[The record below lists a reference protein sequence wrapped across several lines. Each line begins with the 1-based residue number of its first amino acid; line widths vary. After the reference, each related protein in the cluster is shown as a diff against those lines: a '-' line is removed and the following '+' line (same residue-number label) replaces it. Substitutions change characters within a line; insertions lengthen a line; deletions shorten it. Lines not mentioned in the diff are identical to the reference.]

1 MNQRPIGV
9 FDSGFGGLTAVR
21 RLRRL
26 MPSEDI
32 IYFGD
37 AARVPYGN
45 RSRDTIMKYARQ
57 DMAFLRSFD
66 PKAVLI
72 ACGTVSSNC
81 LEPLQA
87 ENDIPIVGVVEP
99 TVAAALRATRSGRV
113 GLVATR
119 ASVASGAYERAFHRL
134 APQAE
139 LHSRACPLFVPL
151 VEEGRCRP
159 GDPVIET
166 VAEEY
171 LSPLKALG
179 VDTLV
184 LGCTHYPLLTGVIGG
199 VMGEDVALIDAGAE
213 SAGAVQALL
222 ARAGQLADRAA
233 GQARY
238 YTSDR
243 PENFARLAPLFLG
256 ENVGNVEQIDITRY

>member
-1 MNQRPIGV
+1 M
-9 FDSGFGGLTAVR
+9 
-21 RLRRL
+21 
-26 MPSEDI
+26 
-32 IYFGD
+32 Y
-37 AARVPYGN
+37 
-45 RSRDTIMKYARQ
+45 KRQ
-57 DMAFLRSFD
+57 
-66 PKAVLI
+66 
-72 ACGTVSSNC
+72 
-81 LEPLQA
+81 
-87 ENDIPIVGVVEP
+87 
-99 TVAAALRATRSGRV
+99 
-113 GLVATR
+113 
-119 ASVASGAYERAFHRL
+119 ERAFHRL